1 MRSWQAGSIPVNVR
15 CGARG
20 HGAQR
25 VRLGVFNNRL
35 AGGGG
40 AQMGDHATRVV
51 EWLRGRGDIPHV
63 ETDLPSIRDGLA
75 ELAAQGVD
83 VLVVNGGD
91 GTLQRVLTE
100 ILSDPIFE
108 HVPMI
113 APLRSGRTNMSALD
127 IGSRHDTVRSLVALL
142 DAVADGTI
150 ARRIV
155 QRPVL
160 RVEMVDEGRPQYG
173 MFCGFG
179 IIHRAIELTHRV
191 FPPGRAQGVFGSSIM
206 TAALVTRVAT
216 GSNAELLLA
225 DEMDIRLD
233 GEEVPH
239 RFYKLILAS
248 TLERFFLGI
257 RPFWGNERA
266 PIHFT
271 AVADR
276 ALGIGPAISILRG
289 RRPRRADVDPRF
301 VSRNVHNAEL
311 SVRCGLTVDGELFGP
326 RPGRIVRVSAYEGM
340 RFVRSDA

>member
-1 MRSWQAGSIPVNVR
+1 
-15 CGARG
+15 
-20 HGAQR
+20 
-25 VRLGVFNNRL
+25 
-35 AGGGG
+35 
-40 AQMGDHATRVV
+40 MGDHAARVV
-51 EWLRGRGDIPHV
+51 EWLHGRRDIPHV
-63 ETDLPSIRDGLA
+63 ETELAGIRDGLG
-75 ELAAQGVD
+75 ELAAKGVD

-100 ILSDPIFE
+100 ILSDEPIFDE
-108 HVPMI
+108 VPMV

-127 IGSRHDTVRSLVALL
+127 IGSRHDTIRSLVTLI
-142 DAVADGTI
+142 DAVADGAI
-150 ARRIV
+150 SRRIV
-155 QRPVL
+155 ERPVL

-191 FPPGRAQGVFGSSIM
+191 FPPGRAQGVFGSAIM

-216 GSNAELLLA
+216 GSNAELLIA
-225 DEMDIRLD
+225 DAMDIRLD
-233 GEEVPH
+233 GEDIPH
-239 RFYKLILAS
+239 RNYKLILAS

-257 RPFWGNERA
+257 RPFWGSERA

-301 VSRNVHNAEL
+301 VSRNVRNAEL
-311 SVRCGLTVDGELFGP
+311 RLACGLTVDGELFP
-326 RPGRIVRVSAYEGM
+326 PHPGRVVRVAAREGI

>member
-1 MRSWQAGSIPVNVR
+1 
-15 CGARG
+15 
-20 HGAQR
+20 
-25 VRLGVFNNRL
+25 
-35 AGGGG
+35 
-40 AQMGDHATRVV
+40 MGDHASRVV
-51 EWLRGRGDIPHV
+51 EWLHGRRDIPHV

-75 ELAAQGVD
+75 ELAAKGVD
-83 VLVVNGGD
+83 LLVVNGGD

-100 ILSDPIFE
+100 ILSEPIFE
-108 HVPMI
+108 QVPMI

-127 IGSRHDTVRSLVALL
+127 IGSRHDTVRSLMLLL
-142 DAVADGTI
+142 DAVAEGSI
-150 ARRIV
+150 SRRIV
-155 QRPVL
+155 DRPVL

-216 GSNAELLLA
+216 GTASGSELLVA
-225 DEMDIRLD
+225 DAMNIRLD
-233 GEEVPH
+233 GQDIPH
-239 RFYKLILAS
+239 RLYKLILAS

-257 RPFWGNERA
+257 RPFWGTERA

-271 AVADR
+271 AVADQ

-301 VSRNVHNAEL
+301 VSHNVRNAEL
-311 SVRCGLTVDGELFGP
+311 GMDCGLTVDGELFAP
-326 RPGRIVRVSAYEGM
+326 RPGRVVRVSAREDVH
-340 RFVRSDA
+340 FVRSDA